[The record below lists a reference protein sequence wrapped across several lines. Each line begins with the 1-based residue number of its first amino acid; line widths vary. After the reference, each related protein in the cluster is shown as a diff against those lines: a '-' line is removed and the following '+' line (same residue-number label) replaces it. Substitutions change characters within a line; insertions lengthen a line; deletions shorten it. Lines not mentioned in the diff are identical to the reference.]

1 MLAAGA
7 WRYVDQL
14 SWLIDDDPV
23 PRTPRDRQGLA
34 RSHPGRYLPGY
45 PHRYLLWRPV
55 HCLLFPAGGAL
66 VPDRAAVMDNLHRD
80 ANRDRGN
87 GKQLSMEE
95 SDGAVIAGSLET
107 PGAFGVIFDRH
118 GSTLLRFLARRVD
131 PAEAEDLLGEV
142 FRIAFERRSAFDRD
156 RDSARPWLYGIA
168 ANVVAKH
175 YRSEARRSRAM
186 ARVSAR
192 RLLDEDPAERAVAA
206 ADAGARWARVMDAI
220 GTLPEAERQ
229 VLLLFAWEELS
240 YEEIALAL
248 GVPVGT
254 VRSRLSR
261 GRTRLAA
268 LTQGRDTAT
277 DVPLTSSDARGER

>member
-1 MLAAGA
+1 MRQSFPRPLAA
-7 WRYVDQL
+7 R
-14 SWLIDDDPV
+14 
-23 PRTPRDRQGLA
+23 R
-34 RSHPGRYLPGY
+34 
-45 PHRYLLWRPV
+45 
-55 HCLLFPAGGAL
+55 AG
-66 VPDRAAVMDNLHRD
+66 VTNQ
-80 ANRDRGN
+80 DRGN
-87 GKQLSMEE
+87 GEQLSMEE

-107 PGAFGVIFDRH
+107 PGAFGIIFDRH

-142 FRIAFERRSAFDRD
+142 FRIAFERRSVFERD

-175 YRSEARRSRAM
+175 HRSEARRLRAM
-186 ARVSAR
+186 ARVPAG
-192 RLLDEDPAERAVAA
+192 RLPDDDPAERAVAA
-206 ADAGARWARVMDAI
+206 ADAGALWARVMDAI
-220 GTLPEAERQ
+220 GIFPEAERQ

-240 YEEIALAL
+240 YDEIASAL

-268 LTQGRDTAT
+268 LTRGRDTAAH
-277 DVPLTSSDARGER
+277 VPPTPYDAGAER

>member
-1 MLAAGA
+1 MTIFTG
-7 WRYVDQL
+7 
-14 SWLIDDDPV
+14 
-23 PRTPRDRQGLA
+23 
-34 RSHPGRYLPGY
+34 
-45 PHRYLLWRPV
+45 
-55 HCLLFPAGGAL
+55 
-66 VPDRAAVMDNLHRD
+66 D

-95 SDGAVIAGSLET
+95 SDGAVIAGSLAM

-118 GSTLLRFLARRVD
+118 GSTLLRFLGRRVD

-142 FRIAFERRSAFDRD
+142 FRIAFERRSAFERD

-168 ANVVAKH
+168 ANVVTKH
-175 YRSEARRSRAM
+175 YRSEARRSRA
-186 ARVSAR
+186 
-192 RLLDEDPAERAVAA
+192 
-206 ADAGARWARVMDAI
+206 MDAI

-240 YEEIALAL
+240 YDEIALAL

-261 GRTRLAA
+261 GRARLAA
-268 LTQGRDTAT
+268 LTQSRDTAT
-277 DVPLTSSDARGER
+277 DVPLTSCDAGGDR